1 MAAGKRTLIFAE
13 YVQRKAPP
21 GVFWQS
27 CGASRR
33 RMNQKAREILAA
45 IGAETILPE
54 TVVDRLSFEE
64 RKLIEVARALLDAP
78 DLLIV
83 DETTT
88 ALSMEGRNTIYQI
101 IEKMKKE
108 NKTVIF
114 ISHDLEEVVRICD
127 SASVL
132 RDGKFIK
139 TIHKEEMTPDYLRT
153 LMIGRELD
161 GHYYMGDR
169 KRQDENDIV
178 LKASGITW
186 GNKLKEVSIELRR
199 GEILGLGGLT
209 ECGMHEL
216 CKVIFGAIR
225 PDSGSVEVICDGSAK
240 KIHSCSD
247 AINNK
252 VAYLPKDRDAESLF
266 TAASIQDNMTVTAS
280 EQVKKGIYL
289 SPKKEEA
296 LAKEYVQSLS
306 IKCSSEK
313 QYVNELSGG
322 NKQKVVVGKWLANH
336 SEILIMDCPTRGI
349 DVGVKKAIYHLMER
363 LTLEG
368 KSIIMVSEEMPELIG
383 MSDRIIV
390 LKNGEVMGTFLR
402 SQKVTENDLVSCII

>member
-1 MAAGKRTLIFAE
+1 M
-13 YVQRKAPP
+13 
-21 GVFWQS
+21 
-27 CGASRR
+27 
-33 RMNQKAREILAA
+33 
-45 IGAETILPE
+45 
-54 TVVDRLSFEE
+54 
-64 RKLIEVARALLDAP
+64 
-78 DLLIV
+78 
-83 DETTT
+83 
-88 ALSMEGRNTIYQI
+88 
-101 IEKMKKE
+101 
-108 NKTVIF
+108 
-114 ISHDLEEVVRICD
+114 
-127 SASVL
+127 
-132 RDGKFIK
+132 
-139 TIHKEEMTPDYLRT
+139 
-153 LMIGRELD
+153 
-161 GHYYMGDR
+161 
-169 KRQDENDIV
+169 
-178 LKASGITW
+178 
-186 GNKLKEVSIELRR
+186 
-199 GEILGLGGLT
+199 
-209 ECGMHEL
+209 
-216 CKVIFGAIR
+216 
-225 PDSGSVEVICDGSAK
+225 EVICDGSAK

-349 DVGVKKAIYHLMER
+349 DVGVKKAIYHLMEK
-363 LTLEG
+363 LTSEG

-390 LKNGEVMGTFLR
+390 LKNGEVTGNFLR
-402 SQKVTENDLVSCII
+402 SQKVTENVLVSCII

>member
-1 MAAGKRTLIFAE
+1 
-13 YVQRKAPP
+13 
-21 GVFWQS
+21 
-27 CGASRR
+27 
-33 RMNQKAREILAA
+33 MNQKAREILAA

-161 GHYYMGDR
+161 GHY
-169 KRQDENDIV
+169 
-178 LKASGITW
+178 
-186 GNKLKEVSIELRR
+186 
-199 GEILGLGGLT
+199 
-209 ECGMHEL
+209 
-216 CKVIFGAIR
+216 
-225 PDSGSVEVICDGSAK
+225 
-240 KIHSCSD
+240 
-247 AINNK
+247 
-252 VAYLPKDRDAESLF
+252 
-266 TAASIQDNMTVTAS
+266 
-280 EQVKKGIYL
+280 
-289 SPKKEEA
+289 
-296 LAKEYVQSLS
+296 
-306 IKCSSEK
+306 
-313 QYVNELSGG
+313 
-322 NKQKVVVGKWLANH
+322 
-336 SEILIMDCPTRGI
+336 
-349 DVGVKKAIYHLMER
+349 
-363 LTLEG
+363 
-368 KSIIMVSEEMPELIG
+368 
-383 MSDRIIV
+383 
-390 LKNGEVMGTFLR
+390 
-402 SQKVTENDLVSCII
+402 